1 MRLDMPDERKGGATD
16 TLVIFAHGAG
26 ADMDSDFMADM
37 ARGLALRG
45 VPVLRFNFPY
55 MQKRR
60 EDGKRRPP
68 DRAPVLLDCF
78 AEVLEQATKRFKPK
92 RVFLLGKSMGGR
104 MATLF
109 SASPVSA
116 NPVAASSEA
125 SSAQAQIAGVICL
138 GYPFLPPK
146 GKEVRLA
153 PVSDCPV
160 PLLIVQG
167 ERDSFGNREQ
177 VLAWQLPEKVG
188 LCWIPDG
195 DHSLKP
201 RKASGHSLEGNLAL
215 AVDACMAFIGA
226 SHEQRAEQR
235 AE

>member
-1 MRLDMPDERKGGATD
+1 MRLNMPDERKGGATD

-37 ARGLALRG
+37 ARGLAYRG

-55 MQKRR
+55 MQKCR

-68 DRAPVLLDCF
+68 DRAPALMECF
-78 AEVLEQATKRFKPK
+78 AEVLEQARARFKPK

-109 SASPVSA
+109 AA
-116 NPVAASSEA
+116 RPVAASCEA
-125 SSAQAQIAGVICL
+125 SPEASYTQAPIAGVICL

-153 PVSDCPV
+153 PVTDCPV

-215 AVDACMAFIGA
+215 AVDACMAFIGPA
-226 SHEQRAEQR
+226 HE
-235 AE
+235 